1 MPDPV
6 LCRRNASFKSCV
18 KLEEQNVRQN
28 TGFWNIHTRSKINI
42 PNIHAQ
48 RAWLCMYVWDIHTYI
63 NLRSLRH
70 TYILETYIH
79 AQHITY
85 IHAQLL
91 ETYIHTCSGVSDIH
105 IYIHTRSAAWDIHTY
120 MLRRPQTY
128 IHTCLGLSDVHTY
141 MLRVG
146 LELKHTYIHVWRLAR
161 PLEVPPLTNL
171 KNWIG
176 DQILNVFRE
185 EFDTLRNKQIL

>member
-6 LCRRNASFKSCV
+6 LSRRNASFKSCV
-18 KLEEQNVRQN
+18 KLEEQTIRQN

-91 ETYIHTCSGVSDIH
+91 ETYIHTCSRVSDIH
-105 IYIHTRSAAWDIHTY
+105 TYTLSCLGHTYIHAQKASDIHTY
-120 MLRRPQTY
+120 LLGPVRRTY
-128 IHTCLGLSDVHTY
+128 I

-146 LELKHTYIHVWRLAR
+146 LELKHTYIHTRLAPR
-161 PLEVPPLTNL
+161 
-171 KNWIG
+171 
-176 DQILNVFRE
+176 
-185 EFDTLRNKQIL
+185 